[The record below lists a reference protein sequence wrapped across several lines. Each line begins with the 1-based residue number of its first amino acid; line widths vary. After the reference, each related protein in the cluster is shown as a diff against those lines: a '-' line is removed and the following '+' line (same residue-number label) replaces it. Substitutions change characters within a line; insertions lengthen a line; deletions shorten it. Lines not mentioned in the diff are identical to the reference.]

1 MGVAGGVGVQEEE
14 QKKEDEA
21 RSNFYRAS
29 VVLLHIDNRHTT
41 HTSTLI
47 EKKREREKGEGG
59 REAHAD
65 LRTVSPFGTH
75 KGNRLPLRQNDAI
88 IYTWLNT
95 QEKWKCVEA
104 SATDKGAFVLRHTH
118 THTHTYT
125 YICTYIHNI
134 FIYQFYI
141 LVTPASHF
149 LPYWDV

>member
-59 REAHAD
+59 RGKGSTRRFTHSISVWHTQRKSTPFEA
-65 LRTVSPFGTH
+65 
-75 KGNRLPLRQNDAI
+75 
-88 IYTWLNT
+88 
-95 QEKWKCVEA
+95 E
-104 SATDKGAFVLRHTH
+104 
-118 THTHTYT
+118 
-125 YICTYIHNI
+125 
-134 FIYQFYI
+134 
-141 LVTPASHF
+141 
-149 LPYWDV
+149 